1 MTSILKDITKDNFE
15 DYKNSIQRCINNLQS
30 IFNTLNSY
38 KLIRSSPQMQALK
51 LIEGQLRGTASSI
64 ELEKSYKLFCELVGV
79 TYEVKGEKIKVVP
92 VLLLAEAIKEHNIP
106 ILPWQSFEDNGF
118 QIYNDNNEEFYYKDL
133 ESSKTKIVENPED
146 NISFKFKFDKN
157 ILSVLQEMKKHI
169 RSREILHLYQYIN
182 LMDDLESDYKVEF
195 NTGNK
200 KKEGSGYLMRGPKL
214 INADAIRKKGD
225 CKEKIKTL
233 FKEHFQSTK
242 KILKEKGIIT
252 TETNKIDEQQ
262 WLELQSQLATFGKG
276 LFQIEQQFK
285 PTLIEIDNHIKNKN
299 NEENTNDKLY
309 KEVNDFLKN
318 NSLITYHNDEIQKF
332 PTARQISN
340 TKPGGPGI
348 LKRITDSGG
357 LPQFKA
363 QLQLYAHRSKRSI
376 PAVPTQSLETSSFEG
391 TLIKGALKN
400 NDDESIP
407 PKSLEGKP

>member
-38 KLIRSSPQMQALK
+38 KLIQSSPQMQALK

-79 TYEVKGEKIKVVP
+79 KYEVKGENIEVVP
-92 VLLLAEAIKEHNIP
+92 VLLLAEAIKEHNVP

-118 QIYNDNNEEFYYKDL
+118 QIYDDNNEADYYKDL
-133 ESSKTKIVENPED
+133 EGSKAKIVENPGD
-146 NISFKFKFDKN
+146 NISFKFSFDKN

-169 RSREILHLYQYIN
+169 RSREILHLYQYMN
-182 LMDDLESDYKVEF
+182 LMDDLGSAYKFEFGPGNLKNDHGFLLKTKELTNEIKKDY
-195 NTGNK
+195 
-200 KKEGSGYLMRGPKL
+200 
-214 INADAIRKKGD
+214 
-225 CKEKIKTL
+225 CKEKVKKL
-233 FKEHFQSTK
+233 FKEHFLSTQ
-242 KILKEKGIIT
+242 KILKEKGTIT
-252 TETNKIDEQQ
+252 TETNKIDERQ

-276 LFQIEQQFK
+276 LIQIEQQFK

-299 NEENTNDKLY
+299 NEEKTNDKLY
-309 KEVNDFLKN
+309 KEVNDFLMN
-318 NSLITYHNDEIQKF
+318 NSLITYHNDEIRKF

-363 QLQLYAHRSKRSI
+363 QLQLYALRSKRFI
-376 PAVPTQSLETSSFEG
+376 PAVPTQSLDTSSYEG
-391 TLIKGALKN
+391 TLVKGTLKN
-400 NDDESIP
+400 NDDESSP
-407 PKSLEGKP
+407 TKSLDDKPE